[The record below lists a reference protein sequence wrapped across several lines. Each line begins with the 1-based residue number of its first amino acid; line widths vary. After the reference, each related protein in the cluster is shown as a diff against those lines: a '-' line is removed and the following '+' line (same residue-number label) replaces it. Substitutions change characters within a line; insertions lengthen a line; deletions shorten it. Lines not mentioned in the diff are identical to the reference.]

1 MDKIKV
7 SVLRNDSNKACGVAI
22 VNHGEPIVCS
32 AVSILLLNAIN
43 SIEIFTDA
51 DFSFEGGENGGEAEF
66 RVVEFDEDGK
76 AQLLLDS
83 LILGL
88 KSIEES
94 YKDYIKV
101 FD

>member
-1 MDKIKV
+1 MINV
-7 SVLRNDSNKACGVAI
+7 RVLRDNYKAYRVKI
-22 VNHGEPIVCS
+22 LNHGDPIVCS
-32 AVSILLLNAIN
+32 AVSILLLNTCN
-43 SIEIFTDA
+43 SIEVFTDA
-51 DFSFEGGENGGEAEF
+51 DFSFECAEDGGEAILEIKS
-66 RVVEFDEDGK
+66 FDSDGK

-94 YKDYIKV
+94 YKDEIKV

>member
-1 MDKIKV
+1 MIKV
-7 SVLRNDSNKACGVAI
+7 SVLRENYKAFGVKI
-22 VNHGEPIVCS
+22 LNHGDPIVCS
-32 AVSILLLNAIN
+32 AVSILLLNCIN
-43 SIEIFTDA
+43 SIEVFTSA
-51 DFSFEGGENGGEAEF
+51 DFSFECAETGGDAEF
-66 RVVEFDEDGK
+66 RVVEFDEEGK

-94 YKDYIKV
+94 YRNKIKV

>member
-1 MDKIKV
+1 MIRV
-7 SVLRNDSNKACGVAI
+7 SVLRDNYKAYGVKI
-22 VNHGEPIVCS
+22 LNHGDPIVCS
-32 AVSILLLNAIN
+32 AVSILLLNACN
-43 SIEIFTDA
+43 SIEMFTSA
-51 DFSFEGGENGGEAEF
+51 EFSFECAEDGGDAEL
-66 RVVEFDEDGK
+66 RIINFDKKGK

-94 YKDYIKV
+94 YKDDIKV

>member
-1 MDKIKV
+1 MIKV
-7 SVLRNDSNKACGVAI
+7 KVLRENYKAYGVEI
-22 VNHGEPIVCS
+22 HNHGDPVVCS
-32 AVSILLLNAIN
+32 AVSILLLNACN
-43 SIEIFTDA
+43 SIEVFTSA
-51 DFSFEGGENGGEAEF
+51 DFSFECAETGGDAVLK
-66 RVVEFDEDGK
+66 VVEFDEDGK

-94 YKDYIKV
+94 YNNDIKV

>member
-1 MDKIKV
+1 MIKV
-7 SVLRNDSNKACGVAI
+7 SVLRNDYKAYGVKI
-22 VNHGEPIVCS
+22 LNHGDPIVCS
-32 AVSILLLNAIN
+32 AVSILLLNACN
-43 SIEIFTDA
+43 SIEVFTSA
-51 DFSFEGGENGGEAEF
+51 LFSFECAQDGGDATLKI
-66 RVVEFDEDGK
+66 VQFDDEGK

-94 YKDYIKV
+94 YKDEIKV

>member
-1 MDKIKV
+1 MIKV
-7 SVLRNDSNKACGVAI
+7 SVLRNNYKAYGVKI
-22 VNHGEPIVCS
+22 LNHGDPIVCS
-32 AVSILLLNAIN
+32 AVSILLLNACN
-43 SIEIFTDA
+43 SIEVFTNA
-51 DFSFEGGENGGEAEF
+51 NFSFECAEDGGDAILQVIN
-66 RVVEFDEDGK
+66 FDDDGK

-94 YKDYIKV
+94 YKDDIKV

>member
-1 MDKIKV
+1 MIEV
-7 SVLRNDSNKACGVAI
+7 SVLRNNYKAYGVRI
-22 VNHGEPIVCS
+22 LNHGDPIVCS
-32 AVSILLLNAIN
+32 AVSILLLNACN
-43 SIEIFTDA
+43 SIEAFTDA
-51 DFSFEGGENGGEAEF
+51 DFTLDCAADGGDAVLN
-66 RVVEFDEDGK
+66 VLEFDSEGK

-94 YKDYIKV
+94 YKDDIKV

>member
-1 MDKIKV
+1 MIKV
-7 SVLRNDSNKACGVAI
+7 TVLRNKFKAYGVKI
-22 VNHGEPIVCS
+22 LNHGDPIVCS
-32 AVSILLLNAIN
+32 AVSILLLNACN
-43 SIEIFTDA
+43 SIEVFTSA
-51 DFSFEGGENGGEAEF
+51 DFSFECAEDGGGAVLQ
-66 RVVEFDEDGK
+66 VVEFDNEGK

-94 YKDYIKV
+94 YKNDIKV

>member
-1 MDKIKV
+1 MIKV
-7 SVLRNDSNKACGVAI
+7 SVLRENYKAYGVKI
-22 VNHGEPIVCS
+22 LNHGDPIVCS
-32 AVSILLLNAIN
+32 AVSILLLNACN
-43 SIEIFTDA
+43 SIEVFTSA
-51 DFSFEGGENGGEAEF
+51 DFSFECAEDGGDATLT
-66 RVVEFDEDGK
+66 VVDFDSEGK

-94 YKDYIKV
+94 YKDDIKV